1 MERTFTQAMEHRRSY
16 YALSDRSPVA
26 DERIEEILRLAV
38 KHVPS
43 PFNSQS
49 TRVVLLL
56 GEHHRK
62 LWHIV
67 TETLRKLVSED
78 SFVKTKAKIDHG
90 FASGYGT
97 VLFYEDKNVVR
108 KLQEGFPTYAEK
120 FPGWSLQTC
129 AMHQF
134 AIWTMLED
142 EGFGASLQH
151 YNPLIDEEVRQTWDF
166 PEKWELNAQM
176 PFGIPVE
183 EPGQKEFQPLEKRLK
198 IFR

>member
-1 MERTFTQAMEHRRSY
+1 MERTFTEAMEHRRSY
-16 YALSDRSPVA
+16 YALTAESPVP

-67 TETLRKLVSED
+67 KEILRKLISAD
-78 SFVKTKAKIDHG
+78 SFVKTRQKIDRG
-90 FASGYGT
+90 FAGGYGT
-97 VLFYEDKNVVR
+97 VLYYEDTTVVR
-108 KLQEGFPTYAEK
+108 KLQEDFPTYAEK

-134 AIWTMLED
+134 AIWTLLED
-142 EGFGASLQH
+142 VGFGASLQH
-151 YNPLIDEEVRQTWDF
+151 YNPLIDEEVRKAWEL

-176 PFGIPVE
+176 PFGLPLE
-183 EPGQKEFQPLEKRLK
+183 GPGQKEFQSLEKRLK